1 MRYSSEKAN
10 FIAKNFELLQEFY
23 FAHPNTKVK
32 TTTIY
37 NYHFTGSPLW
47 DLFCDEANKVENSWN
62 IFIRKAF
69 DLPFNSHR
77 YLIEAIS
84 NHPHLKR
91 ILVLRFMSFLKQ
103 IQKSSKIIPKQLLNL
118 IWKDTRSITGSNIRG
133 IRSLSNW
140 APFNEISR
148 KTIQDIDYHSI
159 PEEEKWRVDI
169 LKELCDFKFGQKVIE
184 SMTSENCDDIIKYV
198 SCN

>member
-1 MRYSSEKAN
+1 MVGQNMSILAVPYTCFSLSHMLTITRFFE
-10 FIAKNFELLQEFY
+10 AK
-23 FAHPNTKVK
+23 
-32 TTTIY
+32 
-37 NYHFTGSPLW
+37 
-47 DLFCDEANKVENSWN
+47 KVENSWN

-91 ILVLRFMSFLKQ
+91 ILILRFMSFLKQ
-103 IQKSSKIIPKQLLNL
+103 IQKSSKSIPKQLLNL

-133 IRSLSNW
+133 IRSNW

-159 PEEEKWRVDI
+159 P
-169 LKELCDFKFGQKVIE
+169 
-184 SMTSENCDDIIKYV
+184 
-198 SCN
+198 